1 MICSNMICSNTNL
14 SDINLTTAKSI
25 PLRIA
30 FLLVGAMCMLLA
42 AIPDTVDARGSGRAA
57 GGGISRSSP
66 AAGGSLSSRAT
77 AERPVVE
84 RPAIPTKQARTARS
98 AGDIPPTRAAGSAN
112 GAQSASGARSADGV
126 GQTRAAGETRSI
138 GQTRGAAVAEKP
150 TAAEMAAY
158 RQQFQQQNKDRDTD
172 RDRDNWDR
180 PVDPDYNVPV
190 IDRPVVPAVV
200 VGAAAGAIASNRV
213 DGYVDY
219 VNTVPDP
226 AYLSEDACSLKAM
239 TAVNDVTYYRCS
251 DAWYKRGYQSGNVVY
266 IPTDPPAGY

>member
-1 MICSNMICSNTNL
+1 MIRANLNL
-14 SDINLTTAKSI
+14 SGMNPAPTSAM
-25 PLRIA
+25 PFRIT
-30 FLLVGAMCMLLA
+30 FSLIGALCLLLA
-42 AIPDTVDARGSGRAA
+42 VTPNTVDARGRVT

-66 AAGGSLSSRAT
+66 ASGGSLSSRT
-77 AERPVVE
+77 NVERPAVE
-84 RPAIPTKQARTARS
+84 RPAITRQANPAAQSRTARN
-98 AGDIPPTRAAGSAN
+98 AGDIHQPRAASSAN
-112 GAQSASGARSADGV
+112 GAQSADGA
-126 GQTRAAGETRSI
+126 GQARGIGDARSI

-158 RQQFQQQNKDRDTD
+158 RQQFQQQNRDTD

-200 VGAAAGAIASNRV
+200 VGGAAGAIAINRA
-213 DGYVDY
+213 DDYVDY

-251 DAWYKRGYQSGNVVY
+251 DAWYKRGYQSGEVVY